1 MSNKTEKCENCRQEI
16 PSSKIE
22 LHKSF
27 CLKNNKYCPTCS
39 KVFLKKEFTE
49 HLKTHIPLNFN
60 KNPQQIPEKKTITNQ
75 KNSLS
80 EHKKNCHHEKEIPK
94 IEKRKIHVD
103 DSLGLKQCDY
113 CYNMFDNIEDHLTK
127 CKAKKYIEEENRK
140 YYESLKKRMEDDNKL
155 ANKLSKEK
163 PIMDTKNDEN
173 LAKEIQNKLKPIID
187 TNNDENLAKELQNKL
202 KPIIDTNND
211 ENLAKELQKEMKPII
226 DTNKD
231 EEMARKLQKE
241 MKPIIDTNKDEE
253 MAKSL
258 QKKMKPII
266 DTNKDEEMAKSL
278 QKKMKPIVNTNKD
291 EEMARKLQEE
301 LNRNNNN
308 SNNFN
313 STNGFMD
320 EDLKRVI
327 EASKNDY

>member
-1 MSNKTEKCENCRQEI
+1 MNNKTEKCENCRQEI
-16 PSSKIE
+16 PSLKIKA
-22 LHKSF
+22 HKSF

-39 KVFLKKEFTE
+39 KVFLKSEFEE
-49 HLKTHIPLNFN
+49 HLLTHIPINFN
-60 KNPQQIPEKKTITNQ
+60 RNPSNVPEKKTITNQ
-75 KNSLS
+75 KNSIS
-80 EHKKNCHHEKEIPK
+80 EHKKHCHHEKEIPK
-94 IEKRKIHVD
+94 IEKKKIHVD

-113 CYNMFDNIEDHLTK
+113 CYNMFDNIEEHLTK
-127 CKAKKYIEEENRK
+127 CQAKKYIEEENRK

-173 LAKEIQNKLKPIID
+173 LAKEIQDKLKPIID
-187 TNNDENLAKELQNKL
+187 TDKDEEMAKELQKNLKPIIDTDKDEEMAKSLQKKL
-202 KPIIDTNND
+202 KPIIDTDKD
-211 ENLAKELQKEMKPII
+211 EEMAKSLQKKLKPII
-226 DTNKD
+226 DTD
-231 EEMARKLQKE
+231 
-241 MKPIIDTNKDEE
+241 KDEE

-278 QKKMKPIVNTNKD
+278 QRKMKPIVNTNND
-291 EEMARKLQEE
+291 EEMAKKLQEE
-301 LNRNNNN
+301 LNRNKFNNN
-308 SNNFN
+308 NFMN
-313 STNGFMD
+313 TNGFID